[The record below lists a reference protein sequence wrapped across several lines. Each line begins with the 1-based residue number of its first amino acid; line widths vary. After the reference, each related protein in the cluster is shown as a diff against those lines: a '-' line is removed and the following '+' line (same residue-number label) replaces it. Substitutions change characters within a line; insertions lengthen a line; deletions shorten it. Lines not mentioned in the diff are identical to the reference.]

1 MRFPLRQGPRLLDLC
16 RQRRTAHSPSGVRAM
31 SKKGRSAVTRNPL
44 PYLLLELGKGSIFV
58 HLVEGVIDGIC

>member
-16 RQRRTAHSPSGVRAM
+16 RQRRTAHSPPGVRAM
-31 SKKGRSAVTRNPL
+31 SKKALRSDAKPL

-58 HLVEGVIDGIC
+58 HLIEGVIDGIC